1 MTNKELAVFAAKKLI
16 EKKASDVAVLDI
28 SLRSGFADFFVI
40 ATAHSLRQLASL
52 CDELDDRLTKE
63 GAEVRHV
70 EGKGDSGWIL
80 MDCGDVI
87 VNLFTEEQRE
97 HYQIEKI
104 WGDCERIEFE
114 DHE

>member
-1 MTNKELAVFAAKKLI
+1 MTNKELAVFAAKQLI

-87 VNLFTEEQRE
+87 VNLFTAEQRE

>member
-1 MTNKELAVFAAKKLI
+1 MTNKELAVFAAKQLI

-97 HYQIEKI
+97 HDQIEKI

>member
-1 MTNKELAVFAAKKLI
+1 MTNKELAVFAAKQLI

-40 ATAHSLRQLASL
+40 ATEHSLRQLASL